1 MSGWRGRSMLAIAIA
16 AFFSAAAWTADDL
29 LPLRP
34 SLAPPLLLPAG
45 TSETS
50 PAEESGNRSDLK
62 GVPPAALA
70 AKSNPTD
77 LPDAFTPSAEFQEW
91 ITDIVR
97 EQLPHEYEKKK
108 NWGHQA
114 KTFDGLSVR
123 IEDGKLRTHRKFK
136 QANDGSWQQYRVK
149 LKDPEERFDV
159 TLANIRQLPSG
170 KVGLD
175 ISVDASLEVF
185 GRQSLWEH
193 GVQLFSISAEADARV
208 RLSAQAEVAT
218 RMDLTRFPPDIHLDP
233 EIMAAR
239 FEIPDFRVRRIG
251 RAEGPLVRSLSHAA
265 REALEEKLAEDNA
278 KLVGKLNRAIAKQE
292 KKLKLSLADVLQ
304 SKWGGLLEPP
314 EAGQTGAGPK

>member
-1 MSGWRGRSMLAIAIA
+1 MLAIAIA
-16 AFFSAAAWTADDL
+16 VYSFAAAWSADDL
-29 LPLRP
+29 LPARP
-34 SLAPPLLLPAG
+34 TLAPPLLVPEG
-45 TSETS
+45 TSGTTS
-50 PAEESGNRSDLK
+50 ADQGRGDVPAQRS
-62 GVPPAALA
+62 VPPDALA
-70 AKSNPTD
+70 ADSEP
-77 LPDAFTPSAEFQEW
+77 PDAFTPSAEFQEW

-123 IEDGKLRTHRKFK
+123 VEDGKLRTHRKFK

-159 TLANIRQLPSG
+159 KLANIHQLPSG
-170 KVGLD
+170 KVGLN
-175 ISVDASLEVF
+175 ITVIASLEVF

-208 RLSAQAEVAT
+208 RLWAQAEVAT

-233 EIMAAR
+233 EITAAR

-251 RAEGPLVRSLSHAA
+251 QAAGPLVRSLSHAA
-265 REALEEKLAEDNA
+265 REALEEKFAEDNA
-278 KLVGKLNRAIAKQE
+278 KLVGKLNRAIAKQQ
-292 KKLKLSLADVLQ
+292 KKLKFSLADVMQ
-304 SKWGGLLEPP
+304 SKWSGLLQPL
-314 EAGQTGAGPK
+314 EAAETGMVPK